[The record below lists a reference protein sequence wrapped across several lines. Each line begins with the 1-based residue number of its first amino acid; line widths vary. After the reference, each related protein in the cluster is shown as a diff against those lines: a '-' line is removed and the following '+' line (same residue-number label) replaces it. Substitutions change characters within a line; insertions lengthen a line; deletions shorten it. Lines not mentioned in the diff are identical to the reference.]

1 MSDRLEFPQFDWHN
15 LEMVIGYFQLTIQSV
30 NLARNSKDSGE
41 VLVFNVKSA
50 VVGDSENCF

>member
-15 LEMVIGYFQLTIQSV
+15 LKMVIGYFQFAIHWLYFGGG
-30 NLARNSKDSGE
+30 SKKFGE
-41 VLVFNVKSA
+41 VLVLYVESA